1 VRVTKDTIV
10 VTYYNAANAES
21 LRGHYQGLPGKL
33 RAQGVDPE
41 VPWLYGYK
49 LDFCFR

>member
-1 VRVTKDTIV
+1 MTADTIV
-10 VTYYNAANAES
+10 VTYYNAPNAAA
-21 LRGHYQGLPGKL
+21 LRAHYAGLPGK
-33 RAQGVDPE
+33 RQAQGVNPA